1 MVASENQAE
10 KKNDSQKS
18 SITDSDKREQEP
30 NKPPS
35 DHVEALHLHN
45 GSASDSSIV
54 EGKDASSRNNHDVGQ
69 VENENI
75 DSGKNV
81 YRAHNEPVES
91 QKEKEELTH

>member
-1 MVASENQAE
+1 MWLMENIVAKQMLI
-10 KKNDSQKS
+10 NDNGH
-18 SITDSDKREQEP
+18 DEP
-30 NKPPS
+30 
-35 DHVEALHLHN
+35 
-45 GSASDSSIV
+45 GSASDSFIV

-91 QKEKEELTH
+91 QKEKEELTHWPEMIITIQNGIIKAVFNSTND

>member
-1 MVASENQAE
+1 MENIVAKQMLI
-10 KKNDSQKS
+10 NDNGH
-18 SITDSDKREQEP
+18 DEP
-30 NKPPS
+30 
-35 DHVEALHLHN
+35 